1 MHGHTFLEWNKRT
14 RHPAKDRANYLTSAN
29 WRLAVQTSTLA
40 WEQDAFGD
48 TVLPLHPDL
57 RDNWRSYYNQP
68 SKHKEIE
75 WDWWRDDLPG
85 KEGRDQNN
93 LQMYNK
99 IKILLRLAGGM
110 EVAETFSKRQTNRRI
125 RGGNGNIA
133 GEVEVHHL
141 KENLSSQS
149 AGHAVLESI
158 QPSPGIATLEPSRPH
173 KPDVAVKLTHAEAQ
187 SFWEENFPNEVS
199 VTWAEML
206 AAFKEDFEDV
216 IEGIDN
222 VKFEQRKSNAESGNG
237 GKEHG
242 SGIPKEAWK

>member
-1 MHGHTFLEWNKRT
+1 
-14 RHPAKDRANYLTSAN
+14 
-29 WRLAVQTSTLA
+29 
-40 WEQDAFGD
+40 
-48 TVLPLHPDL
+48 
-57 RDNWRSYYNQP
+57 
-68 SKHKEIE
+68 
-75 WDWWRDDLPG
+75 
-85 KEGRDQNN
+85 
-93 LQMYNK
+93 MYNK